1 MGEEILALQ
10 HKTKTQ
16 NGHIKSIEGRDLE
29 LIIYLE
35 KDLESA
41 WQDDF
46 KKRGKNITKEDYRI
60 LFEKGLADYVKF
72 GVLVSEIHIP
82 QWIIDSI
89 RK

>member
-1 MGEEILALQ
+1 MVLQ

-46 KKRGKNITKEDYRI
+46 KKRGKNITKEDYCRLCKI
-60 LFEKGLADYVKF
+60 W
-72 GVLVSEIHIP
+72 GVG
-82 QWIIDSI
+82 I
-89 RK
+89 RNTYTTMDNRQY